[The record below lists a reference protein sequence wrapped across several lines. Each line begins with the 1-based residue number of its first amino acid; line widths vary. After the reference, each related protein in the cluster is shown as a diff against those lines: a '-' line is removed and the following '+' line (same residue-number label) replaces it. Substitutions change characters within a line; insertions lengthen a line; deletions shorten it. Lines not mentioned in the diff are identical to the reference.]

1 MSEKEMRGTPKF
13 VESLMKGAHMTIKRA
28 VDGLTEEQLTLRAS
42 VETNSILWLVWHLY
56 RAQDF
61 MGSSI
66 SGKEQLW
73 TSGGWADRFGMP
85 PDDTG
90 FGHSA
95 QQVAD
100 FRPESKLVFDYA
112 AGVRQAFAE
121 ASEAFRREP
130 WTERRRTLET
140 KAAGICTPTSPAS
153 AWTRC
158 STPARSRTFE
168 AFRPGWTGSSSLA
181 PYASP
186 VIYRC
191 QGEMHPLESMYRVT
205 FPWSES

>member
-1 MSEKEMRGTPKF
+1 MNEKEMLGTPKF

-73 TSGGWADRFGMP
+73 TSGGWADRFRMP

-121 ASEAFRREP
+121 SIRSLPEGALDGTA
-130 WTERRRTLET
+130 
-140 KAAGICTPTSPAS
+140 KDAGDEGGGDMHTNV
-153 AWTRC
+153 
-158 STPARSRTFE
+158 ARVCMDTMQH
-168 AFRPGWTGSSSLA
+168 TGQIAYL
-181 PYASP
+181 
-186 VIYRC
+186 RGL
-191 QGEMHPLESMYRVT
+191 QTGMDW
-205 FPWSES
+205 FF